1 MSQSSKTST
10 SKKPSSNR
18 PMFANFM
25 QIEQIIPQW
34 FWQILRLVVLAGFA
48 LTIFSLIYFP
58 DKMLMV
64 FWGLVVPI
72 LPLIFWIAPGLWRN
86 MCPLA
91 MANQIPRKLN
101 FTLAKEVPAKLK
113 RYAGVVGL
121 SILFIAVPLRKIIL
135 NDDAI
140 ALAIALVT
148 IISLAFIGGIIFKGR
163 SGWCSNFCPI
173 LPVERLYGQS
183 PSIEINNS
191 HCKPCVGCTKNC
203 FDFNPQVAYLADLY
217 DSDPILRGD
226 RRFVAGLMPGLLL
239 AYFGESYTPQIPFYQ
254 LYLQFGLYCLIG
266 IGAYHALET
275 LLKLSPAKN
284 TAIFA
289 MVSVNIFY
297 WYASLILQNTTTS
310 LTGINIPDFGVWIF
324 RSCVLLFSVYWLWKT
339 FAKENLFLSQAFA
352 DKPQT
357 KVASIHHLKK
367 HGAKQSGNAIIEV
380 QPSGQQL
387 VAKPEMTL
395 LDLLESNG
403 HKINAG
409 CRMGACGADP
419 VAILEGEDSLDEKSK
434 EESQTLE
441 RLGYK
446 TGVRM
451 ACCVKAISNI
461 TINLD
466 PSSVEQPTEEF
477 DFEED
482 ENIHSV
488 VIVGNGIAG
497 VTAADFIR
505 RHHKNCKIHLIGQEK
520 YPLYNR
526 MAISKLIYNKTALQN
541 LILMPDEWYS
551 SRDIQQW
558 LNTQVRS
565 IDSIKKLVELGTGE
579 SINYD
584 RLIITTGSNAR
595 IPKIKSWNIGGC
607 FSLRTAED
615 GMSIRTYLQQHHCKK
630 VVIAGGGLLGLEVA
644 YAFTQVGVKVTVL
657 ERSNQLLTRQLDGSA
672 ANILH
677 SYLAALGIIIIYS
690 AEIQSVIGEY
700 DDDNSSLNRI
710 SAVKLK
716 TGETLSVDLAL
727 VAAGITAN
735 KKLSEKNNL
744 DHDQGLIVDDH
755 LRTSIKH
762 IYAAGDIAQL
772 ETSQGKL
779 PGLWPIAV
787 EQGRIAAINALGG
800 DQAYQVKPIATG
812 LKVVGVELTS
822 MGKFIADEND
832 QEYVVR
838 NKDKYQKVVI
848 HDKTIVGCI
857 LLGHPEY
864 NSKIIGFI
872 NSQQDLSEVQL
883 DRLEAKD
890 WSIFN

>member
-1 MSQSSKTST
+1 MTPLNKAST
-10 SKKPSSNR
+10 GIKKQTNR
-18 PMFANFM
+18 PLFANFM
-25 QIEQIIPQW
+25 QIEQSIPQW
-34 FWQILRLVVLAGFA
+34 FWQIIRLIVLAGFV
-48 LTIFSLIYFP
+48 LTVLGLAYFP
-58 DKMLMV
+58 NQTLMI
-64 FWGLVVPI
+64 FWGLAVPI

-86 MCPLA
+86 MCPLS

-101 FTLAKEVPAKLK
+101 FTLAREVPAKLK
-113 RYAGVVGL
+113 RYAGVIGL
-121 SILFIAVPLRKIIL
+121 SLLFIAVPLRKIIL

-148 IISLAFIGGIIFKGR
+148 IISLAFIGGVLFKGR

-173 LPVERLYGQS
+173 LPVERLYGQT

-217 DSDPILRGD
+217 DSDPVLRGD
-226 RRFVAGLMPGLLL
+226 RQFVAGLMPGLLL
-239 AYFGESYTPQIPFYQ
+239 AYFSESYTADVPFYQ
-254 LYLQFGLYCLIG
+254 LYIQFGFYCLVG
-266 IGAYHALET
+266 IGTYRALET
-275 LLKLSPAKN
+275 ILKLSPAKN

-289 MVSVNIFY
+289 MVSINIFY
-297 WYASLILQNTTTS
+297 WYASLILQNTTTN
-310 LTGINIPDFGVWIF
+310 LTNLNIPDFGLWIF
-324 RSCVLLFSVYWLWKT
+324 RSAVLLYSIYWLWKT
-339 FAKENLFLSQAFA
+339 IAKENLFLSQVFA

-357 KVASIHHLKK
+357 KVANIRHLKK
-367 HGAKQSGNAIIEV
+367 HRAKQSGNAIIEV

-419 VAILEGEDSLDEKSK
+419 VAIISGEDSLQEKSA
-434 EESQTLE
+434 EEIQTLE

-451 ACCVKAISNI
+451 ACCVKAASNI
-461 TINLD
+461 SINLD
-466 PSSVEQPTEEF
+466 PSSVEQSAEEL

-488 VIVGNGIAG
+488 VIIGNGIAG

-541 LILMPDEWYS
+541 LILMPDDWYR
-551 SRDIQQW
+551 SREIQQW
-558 LNTQVRS
+558 LNTQVNT
-565 IDSIKKLVELGTGE
+565 IDSIKRLIKLGTGE

-595 IPKIKSWNIGGC
+595 IPEIENWNIGGC

-615 GMSIRTYLQQHHCKK
+615 GMCIRTYLQDHHCKK

-657 ERSNQLLTRQLDGSA
+657 ERSNQLLTRQLDASA

-677 SYLAALGIIIIYS
+677 RYLAALGITIIYS

-700 DDDNSSLNRI
+700 DEDNSSFNRI
-710 SAVKLK
+710 KAVKLK
-716 TGETLSVDLAL
+716 TGEYLPADLAL

-744 DHDQGLIVDDH
+744 NHEQGLIVDDH

-800 DQAYQVKPIATG
+800 NQAYQAKPIATG

-832 QEYVVR
+832 QEFVIR
-838 NKDKYQKVVI
+838 NKDNYQKVVL
-848 HDKTIVGCI
+848 HDRVIIGCI

-864 NSKIIGFI
+864 NSKIVGFI
-872 NSQQDLSEVQL
+872 NSQKKLSEEQL
-883 DRLEAKD
+883 DRLEGKD
-890 WSIFN
+890 WSIFS